1 MGVNVLA
8 DTISLENS
16 TFGKQTF
23 LLRENPG
30 IYYLGLWDA
39 VQIIWCNS
47 FCSLKWLYA
56 EFHKGNIL
64 LFPRHGI
71 PALWEAVLL
80 ELPWQMYFSKLGFY
94 TPPLH
99 ILLPKGHPELWSV
112 TAGRANGLQWKMFVT
127 ETTVKHWYLRGSCV
141 DGLIISSS
149 SISFFFFLN
158 FLSVVILF

>member
-1 MGVNVLA
+1 MGVNVVA

-16 TFGKQTF
+16 TFRKQTF

-47 FCSLKWLYA
+47 FCSLKWLYG

-71 PALWEAVLL
+71 PARWEAVLL

-99 ILLPKGHPELWSV
+99 ILLPKGHP
-112 TAGRANGLQWKMFVT
+112 GRALKCDSRKSEWTAMEDVCHRNNS
-127 ETTVKHWYLRGSCV
+127 ETLISARFLCRWPHYLEQ
-141 DGLIISSS
+141 
-149 SISFFFFLN
+149 FN
-158 FLSVVILF
+158 